1 MGGPAQSGGQVGSQ
15 RSLSMTVRGV
25 LRRAVDVY
33 RDQPQTAQRLRHQ
46 LDRLDEP
53 LRVAIAGKVKAGKS
67 TLLNALVGE
76 LIAPTDAGECTRVV
90 TWYCDGHSPK
100 IVMDPKEGSPAQLPV
115 NRRDGALIIDMQGAP
130 AESLNRLVV
139 HWPSPSLRDT
149 TLIDTPGI
157 ASMSTGTSRRT
168 VSFLSPEDDSPTEAD
183 AVIYL
188 MRHLH
193 ATDAEFLESFRD
205 RRVGRASSVNTV
217 AVLSRAD
224 EIGAGRVDAMF
235 SAKTIAQR
243 YRKDPTLSG
252 LCQGVVPV
260 AGLLAQTGRTLRQ
273 AEFDTLAALARRPR
287 EEVDR
292 LLLSTD
298 RFLRAASDA
307 DAVTQPGESSEARSR
322 LLARFGL
329 FGLRLSMTLIRQ
341 GTDGPAALADEL
353 VRRSGLDE
361 LRELLNTQFTERRDL
376 LKARSALLALTAVL
390 HENTRADTGNLV
402 GEVERILAGAHEFA
416 ELRLLSV
423 LRSGAISLPTLE
435 LDEAERLL
443 GGSGGA
449 AAVRLGQPPS
459 SGTEELRKAALEAL
473 SRWRR
478 RGENPL
484 SSRAVA
490 DACRVVV
497 RSCEGMVARLT
508 GSQGA
513 SDGPG
518 DR

>member
-1 MGGPAQSGGQVGSQ
+1 MSGSVQVGGQ
-15 RSLSMTVRGV
+15 RSLSVTVRGV

-33 RDQPQTAQRLRHQ
+33 RDQPQTAQWLRQQ

-76 LIAPTDAGECTRVV
+76 QIAPTDAGECTRVV
-90 TWYCDGHSPK
+90 TWYLDGNSPK
-100 IVMDPKEGSPAQLPV
+100 IMMDPKEGPPTQLPV
-115 NRRDGALIIDMQGAP
+115 NRQDGALIIDLQGTP
-130 AESLNRLVV
+130 AEALNRLVV
-139 HWPSPSLRDT
+139 HWPSQSLRAT

-157 ASMSTGTSRRT
+157 ASMSTDTSRRT
-168 VSFLSPEDDSPTEAD
+168 LTFLTPEDDSPTEAD

-205 RRVGRASSVNTV
+205 QGVGRASSVNTI

-224 EIGAGRVDAMF
+224 EIGGGRVDAMF

-243 YRKDPTLSG
+243 YRKDPTLRG

-273 AEFDTLAALARRPR
+273 AEFDALTQLSRAPR
-287 EEVDR
+287 EEVDG

-298 RFLRAASDA
+298 RFLRADSA
-307 DAVTQPGESSEARSR
+307 AVPAIQPMEGSEVRSG
-322 LLARFGL
+322 LLKRFGL
-329 FGLRLSMTLIRQ
+329 FGLRLSVTLIRQ
-341 GTDGPAALADEL
+341 GTDRPAALAEEL

-361 LRELLNTQFTERRDL
+361 LRDVLNTQFTERRDL
-376 LKARSALLALTAVL
+376 LKARSALLALDSVL
-390 HENTRADTGNLV
+390 HGGTRADSGPLL

-416 ELRLLSV
+416 ELRLLSA
-423 LRSGAISLPTLE
+423 LRSGAVNLPKAV

-443 GGSGGA
+443 GGAGGA
-449 AAVRLGQPPS
+449 PEVRLEQPPG
-459 SGTEELRKAALEAL
+459 SGADELRQAALEAL
-473 SRWRR
+473 ARWRR
-478 RGENPL
+478 RAENPL
-484 SSRAVA
+484 SGRAVA

-497 RSCEGMVARLT
+497 RSCEGMVARL
-508 GSQGA
+508 S
-513 SDGPG
+513 SS
-518 DR
+518 

>member
-1 MGGPAQSGGQVGSQ
+1 VSGPVQVGGQ
-15 RSLSMTVRGV
+15 RSLSVTVRGV
-25 LRRAVDVY
+25 LRRAVEVY
-33 RDQPQTAQRLRHQ
+33 RDQPQTAQWLRHQ

-76 LIAPTDAGECTRVV
+76 RIAPTDAGECTRVV
-90 TWYCDGHSPK
+90 TWYCDGQSPK
-100 IVMDPKEGSPAQLPV
+100 IVMHPREGPPTPLPV
-115 NRRDGALIIDMQGAP
+115 NRQDGALIIDLQGTP
-130 AESLNRLVV
+130 AEALNRLVV
-139 HWPSPSLRDT
+139 HWPSQSLRT
-149 TLIDTPGI
+149 ATLIDTPGI
-157 ASMSTGTSRRT
+157 ASMSTETSRRT
-168 VSFLSPEDDSPTEAD
+168 LAFLTPEDDSPTEAD

-205 RRVGRASSVNTV
+205 RGVSRASSVNTI

-224 EIGAGRVDAMF
+224 EIGGGRVDAMF

-243 YRKDPTLSG
+243 YRKDPTLRG

-273 AEFDTLAALARRPR
+273 AEFDVLAQLSRAPR
-287 EEVDR
+287 EEVDG

-298 RFLRAASDA
+298 RFLRADCAA
-307 DAVTQPGESSEARSR
+307 LPTAVAPAIQPMEGSGARSG

-329 FGLRLSMTLIRQ
+329 FGLRLSVTLIRQ
-341 GTDGPAALADEL
+341 GTDTPAALAEEL

-361 LRELLNTQFTERRDL
+361 LREVLNTQFTERRDL
-376 LKARSALLALTAVL
+376 LKARSALLALDSVL
-390 HENTRADTGNLV
+390 HGEPRADNAPLL

-416 ELRLLSV
+416 ELRLLST
-423 LRSGAISLPTLE
+423 LRSGAIILPKAE

-449 AAVRLGQPPS
+449 TEVRLGQPPGS
-459 SGTEELRKAALEAL
+459 SGADELRQAALEAL
-473 SRWRR
+473 ARWRR
-478 RGENPL
+478 RAENPL
-484 SSRAVA
+484 SGRALA

-497 RSCEGMVARLT
+497 RSCEGIVARLT
-508 GSQGA
+508 
-513 SDGPG
+513 SDP
-518 DR
+518 

>member
-1 MGGPAQSGGQVGSQ
+1 
-15 RSLSMTVRGV
+15 
-25 LRRAVDVY
+25 
-33 RDQPQTAQRLRHQ
+33 
-46 LDRLDEP
+46 
-53 LRVAIAGKVKAGKS
+53 
-67 TLLNALVGE
+67 
-76 LIAPTDAGECTRVV
+76 
-90 TWYCDGHSPK
+90 
-100 IVMDPKEGSPAQLPV
+100 
-115 NRRDGALIIDMQGAP
+115 
-130 AESLNRLVV
+130 
-139 HWPSPSLRDT
+139 
-149 TLIDTPGI
+149 
-157 ASMSTGTSRRT
+157 
-168 VSFLSPEDDSPTEAD
+168 
-183 AVIYL
+183 
-188 MRHLH
+188 
-193 ATDAEFLESFRD
+193 
-205 RRVGRASSVNTV
+205 
-217 AVLSRAD
+217 
-224 EIGAGRVDAMF
+224 
-235 SAKTIAQR
+235 
-243 YRKDPTLSG
+243 
-252 LCQGVVPV
+252 VVPV

-390 HENTRADTGNLV
+390 HEDTRADTGNLV

-423 LRSGAISLPTLE
+423 LRSGAISLPTPE

>member
-1 MGGPAQSGGQVGSQ
+1 MSGSARFGGRSGKSH
-15 RSLSMTVRGV
+15 SLSMTVRGV
-25 LRRAVDVY
+25 LRRAVEVY
-33 RDQPQTAQRLRHQ
+33 RDQPEAAQALRHQ

-90 TWYCDGHSPK
+90 TWYRDGRSPK
-100 IVMDPKEGSPAQLPV
+100 IVMDRKEGLPMPLPV
-115 NRRDGALIIDMQGAP
+115 NRQGGALILDLQGTPVDAV
-130 AESLNRLVV
+130 NRLVV

-157 ASMSTGTSRRT
+157 ASMSTDTSRRT
-168 VSFLSPEDDSPTEAD
+168 VSFLTPEDDSPSEAD

-193 ATDAEFLESFRD
+193 ATDTEFLESFRD
-205 RRVGRASSVNTV
+205 QGVGRASSINTI

-224 EIGAGRVDAMF
+224 EIGGGRVDAMF

-243 YRKDPTLSG
+243 YRKDSTLHG

-273 AEFDTLAALARRPR
+273 VEFDALAQLSRAPR
-287 EEVDR
+287 EEVDG

-298 RFLRAASDA
+298 RFLRAGPASA
-307 DAVTQPGESSEARSR
+307 PQLPEGSEVRSA
-322 LLARFGL
+322 LLERFGL
-329 FGLRLSMTLIRQ
+329 FGLRLSVILIRQ
-341 GTDGPAALADEL
+341 GLNSPAALAEEL
-353 VRRSGLDE
+353 LRRSGLNE
-361 LRELLNTQFTERRDL
+361 LRDVLNTQFTERRDL
-376 LKARSALLALTAVL
+376 LKARSALLALTSVL
-390 HENTRADTGNLV
+390 NTSPRADTAGLFA
-402 GEVERILAGAHEFA
+402 EVERILAGAHEFA
-416 ELRLLSV
+416 ELRMLSV
-423 LRSGAISLPTLE
+423 LRSGAITLPKAE

-449 AAVRLGQPPS
+449 TVVRLERPTQ
-459 SGTEELRKAALEAL
+459 TTADELREAALEAL
-473 SRWRR
+473 GRWRR
-478 RGENPL
+478 RAESPL
-484 SSRAVA
+484 SNRAVA

-497 RSCEGMVARLT
+497 RSCEGMVAALAREH
-508 GSQGA
+508 SGA
-513 SDGPG
+513 VCDH
-518 DR
+518 

>member
-1 MGGPAQSGGQVGSQ
+1 MSGPVRSGGLAEGS
-15 RSLSMTVRGV
+15 RSLFMAVRGV

-33 RDQPQTAQRLRHQ
+33 RDQPQTAQLLRHQ

-90 TWYCDGHSPK
+90 TWYRDGHSPK
-100 IVMDPKEGSPAQLPV
+100 ILMDLKNGAPTPLPV
-115 NRRDGALIIDMQGAP
+115 NRQDGALIIDLQGAS
-130 AESLNRLVV
+130 ADALNRLVV

-168 VSFLSPEDDSPTEAD
+168 VSFLTPEDDSPTEAD

-193 ATDAEFLESFRD
+193 ATDAEFMESFRD
-205 RRVGRASSVNTV
+205 RRVGRANSVNTV

-224 EIGAGRVDAMF
+224 EIGGGRVDAMF

-243 YRKDPTLSG
+243 YRKDPTLRQ

-273 AEFDTLAALARRPR
+273 AEFDALAELSRHPR
-287 EEVDR
+287 EEVDKA
-292 LLLSTD
+292 LLSTD
-298 RFLRAASDA
+298 RFLRSSFPAGSA
-307 DAVTQPGESSEARSR
+307 TQPGEGSAARSK

-341 GTDGPAALADEL
+341 GTDSPAA
-353 VRRSGLDE
+353 
-361 LRELLNTQFTERRDL
+361 QFAERRDL

-390 HENTRADTGNLV
+390 HEDNRAGTSGLL

-423 LRSGAISLPTLE
+423 LRSGAISLPKPVLE
-435 LDEAERLL
+435 EAERLL
-443 GGSGGA
+443 GGFGGTT
-449 AAVRLGQPPS
+449 AVRLDRPP
-459 SGTEELRKAALEAL
+459 GCGADELRQAALEAL
-473 SRWRR
+473 GRWRR

-484 SSRAVA
+484 LSRAAA

-497 RSCEGMVARLT
+497 RSCEGMVARLANDEAAL
-508 GSQGA
+508 S
-513 SDGPG
+513 
-518 DR
+518 R

>member
-1 MGGPAQSGGQVGSQ
+1 MSGLLQVGGQ
-15 RSLSMTVRGV
+15 RSLSVTVRGV
-25 LRRAVDVY
+25 LRRAIEVY
-33 RDQPQTAQRLRHQ
+33 RDQPETAQWLRQQ

-76 LIAPTDAGECTRVV
+76 QIAPTDAGECTRVV

-100 IVMDPKEGSPAQLPV
+100 VVMHPKEGHPTALPV
-115 NRRDGALIIDMQGAP
+115 NRQGGALTIDLQGTP
-130 AESLNRLVV
+130 AEALNRLVV
-139 HWPSPSLRDT
+139 HWPSQSLRT
-149 TLIDTPGI
+149 ATLIDTPGI
-157 ASMSTGTSRRT
+157 ASMSTETSQRT
-168 VSFLSPEDDSPTEAD
+168 LTFLTPEDDSPAEAD

-193 ATDAEFLESFRD
+193 ATDAAFLESFRD
-205 RRVGRASSVNTV
+205 QGVGRATSVNTV

-224 EIGAGRVDAMF
+224 EIGGGRVDAMF

-243 YRKDPTLSG
+243 YRKDPTLRA

-273 AEFDTLAALARRPR
+273 AEFDALAALSRAPR

-298 RFLRAASDA
+298 RFLGADSAVSPSAEAPASPE
-307 DAVTQPGESSEARSR
+307 VRHG
-322 LLARFGL
+322 LLDRFGL
-329 FGLRLSMTLIRQ
+329 FGLRLSVTLIRQ
-341 GTDGPAALADEL
+341 GTTDTPGALAEEL

-361 LRELLNTQFTERRDL
+361 LRSVLNTQFTERRDL
-376 LKARSALLALTAVL
+376 LKARSALVALDSVL
-390 HENTRADTGNLV
+390 HGGDPRADIALLL

-416 ELRLLSV
+416 ELRLLSA
-423 LRSGAISLPTLE
+423 LRSGAVNLPKAELE
-435 LDEAERLL
+435 EAERLL

-449 AAVRLGQPPS
+449 PEVRLGQPPG
-459 SGTEELRKAALEAL
+459 SGPDELRQAALEAL
-473 SRWRR
+473 ARWHRR
-478 RGENPL
+478 AENPL
-484 SSRAVA
+484 SGRATV

-508 GSQGA
+508 TPSG
-513 SDGPG
+513 
-518 DR
+518 